1 MAQQK
6 QLAWA
11 QLRVGVMVIVSLTVL
26 AVAIFFIS
34 GRVGFWSRRYTLKM
48 YFSDAGGLR
57 EGGQVQL
64 AGVVVGNVNRIRI
77 SPYPEPGRAVEIEA
91 EISKVYQDQIRTDSV
106 AKLETLGVLGEKVV
120 NISRGS
126 PDQPTLPAGGEV
138 KSQEEADIK
147 KIVQNTNDVI
157 SNLRV
162 LSAKLTDVA
171 ARIQSSHG
179 SLGKLIYDQTL
190 YNRLNATADGVE
202 RIVAQV
208 EKGQGTIGKLL
219 SDETLYQRT
228 TATIDHL
235 SQITDEIQHGKGS
248 MAKFISDPSLYDD
261 LHQVVSRANTL
272 MANVNSGQGTFGKLA
287 TDPELY
293 NRANETLGRLNTVAA
308 RIEKGEG
315 TIGKLST
322 DPTLYSNLSQS
333 SQSLRAFLDEFR
345 KNPKKYLSI
354 RVRIF

>member
-1 MAQQK
+1 MPQQK

-34 GRVGFWSRRYTLKM
+34 GQVGFWSRRYTVKM

-64 AGVVVGNVNRIRI
+64 AGVAVGNVNRIRL
-77 SPYPEPGRAVEIEA
+77 SSFSDPKRAVEVEA
-91 EISKVYQDQIRTDSV
+91 KIPKMYQDEIRADSK
-106 AKLETLGVLGEKVV
+106 ARLETLGVLGEKVV

-126 PDQPTLPAGGEV
+126 AGNPPVPPGGEV
-138 KSQEEADIK
+138 QGQEEADIK

-162 LSAKLTDVA
+162 LSGKLTEVA
-171 ARIQSSHG
+171 TQIQSSRG

-190 YNRLNATADGVE
+190 YNRLNSTADGVE

-208 EKGQGTIGKLL
+208 EKGQGTLGRLL

-228 TATIDHL
+228 TETIDRL
-235 SQITDEIQHGKGS
+235 NQIAEEIQHGKGS
-248 MAKFISDPSLYDD
+248 LAKFISDPSLFDD
-261 LHQVVSRANTL
+261 LHQVVSRADTL
-272 MANVNSGQGTFGKLA
+272 MANVNSGQGTLGKLA

-293 NRANETLGRLNTVAA
+293 NRMNETLGRLNTVTT

-322 DPTLYSNLSQS
+322 DPTLYNNLSHS
-333 SQSLRAFLDEFR
+333 SQSLREFLDEFR

-354 RVRIF
+354 RVRLF